1 MNENIYLDHAAT
13 TYIKREVLKEMYPYL
28 TKKFGN
34 ASSIYSL
41 GEKSKMAIENS
52 RSKVANALKSQTE
65 EVFFTSCGTEADNWA
80 IKGVVL
86 ANRSKGNHI
95 ITSAIEHPAVIDTCK
110 FLEGNGFE
118 VAYLPVNE
126 HGMISLDQLKAS
138 IKKNTILISI
148 MSANNE
154 VGTIQPVKEI
164 GQIAKE
170 RNIYFHTDAVQAIG
184 HIPIDV
190 NEFNIDLL
198 SLSAHKIYGP
208 KGIGALFV
216 RNSTNIDTI
225 IHGGSQEKGMRSGT
239 ENVASIVG
247 LGKAIEM
254 ASRDIDHNNKKI
266 KALRDQ
272 FVNEVFQKIPRV
284 KLNGHPIER
293 LPGNANISFEFVN
306 GKSLLLF
313 LNDRGIYVS
322 SGSACSCGSLSP
334 SHVLLAMNLPEEI
347 ALSSLRFTFGNDNT
361 ENDVNFVVDIL
372 AQAVEQMRKTLYKSL
387 PSNDF

>member
-1 MNENIYLDHAAT
+1 MNKNIYLDHAAT
-13 TYIKREVLKEMYPYL
+13 TYIKREVLKAMYPYL

-41 GEKSKMAIENS
+41 GEKSKIAIENS
-52 RSKVANALKSQTE
+52 RSKVANALKCQTE
-65 EVFFTSCGTEADNWA
+65 EIFFTSCGTEADNWA
-80 IKGVVL
+80 IKGVAL
-86 ANRSKGNHI
+86 ANKSKGNHI
-95 ITSAIEHPAVIDTCK
+95 ITSAIEHHAVINTCK
-110 FLEGNGFE
+110 YLEKDDFE
-118 VAYLPVNE
+118 VTYLPVNE

-154 VGTIQPVKEI
+154 VGTVQPVKEI

-190 NEFNIDLL
+190 NEYNIDLL

-313 LNDRGIYVS
+313 LNDRGIHVS